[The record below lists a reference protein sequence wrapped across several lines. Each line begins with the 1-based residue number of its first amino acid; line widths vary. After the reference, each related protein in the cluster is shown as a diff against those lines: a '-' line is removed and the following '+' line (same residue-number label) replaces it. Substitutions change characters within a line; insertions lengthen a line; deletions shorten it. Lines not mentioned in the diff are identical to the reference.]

1 MDVYKFESSSVDVS
15 KGMQHLMN
23 ILEHLKGHS
32 SILIVPALGST
43 NHTLEA
49 IAEAYFS
56 GRKEDALKT
65 FQTLFNWHV
74 DLLRDI
80 PGKHA
85 DEAVSHLND
94 FRTEIEWLLHDKPV
108 RPFEYYYDQIVCAG
122 ALMASVIIATALKQT
137 GLNVHWTDVRDI
149 IRTDDQFTQAQIDL
163 PFTTQQIQRLIKPA
177 MVKTDVLVI
186 QGFVGATDENEST
199 TLGKEG
205 IGMDKTVAVF
215 ASCLDAEVKTI

>member
-1 MDVYKFESSSVDVS
+1 MDVYKFESSGVDVT
-15 KGMQHLMN
+15 KGMQYLMN
-23 ILEHLKGHS
+23 ILDHLKGPS

-74 DLLRDI
+74 DLLGDI
-80 PGKHA
+80 PDKLA
-85 DEAVSHLND
+85 DEAMAHLD
-94 FRTEIEWLLHDKPV
+94 EFRTEVEWLLHDKPV

-137 GLNVHWTDVRDI
+137 GFNVQWTDVRDI

-163 PFTTQQIQRLIKPA
+163 PFSTQQIQRLIKPA
-177 MVKTDVLVI
+177 IVKTDVLVT
-186 QGFVGATDENEST
+186 QGFIGATDENEST
-199 TLGKEG
+199 TLGRD
-205 IGMDKTVAVF
+205 GMDKTVAVF
-215 ASCLDAEVKTI
+215 ASCLDAEVKNI